1 MESAAEYLR
10 DMSEAMADGPLES
23 AVSDIARL
31 AQIADDLDALLGAV
45 VVARYPGSGE
55 VFEAVQRLRNG
66 GVA

>member
-31 AQIADDLDALLGAV
+31 AQIADDLDALLGAAV
-45 VVARYPGSGE
+45 PQQGSGE
-55 VFEAVQRLRNG
+55 AFKAVQRLRKG